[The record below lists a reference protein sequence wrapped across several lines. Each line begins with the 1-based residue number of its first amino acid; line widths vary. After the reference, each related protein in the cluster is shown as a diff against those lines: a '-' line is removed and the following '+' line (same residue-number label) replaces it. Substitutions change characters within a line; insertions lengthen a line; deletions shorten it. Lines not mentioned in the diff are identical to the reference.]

1 MHHLLPH
8 AFTLAYSVTRKKA
21 ARKLKRREHDV
32 RLKMQAKSSKERALR
47 DQMPSQNGPNIE
59 NASKD
64 TVAGTDDTSE
74 AAKWSVGDPL
84 PEYLPDEILA
94 AIPETPSA
102 PVPSKLQSRKEPVRN
117 KLKIF
122 QTLSKP
128 RKRVKRGSTVY
139 QFLEDDGGI
148 LPPKVA
154 KRSKS
159 LRESWL
165 SGRKGPRGEESIRRR
180 KVGGGF
186 VRK

>member
-1 MHHLLPH
+1 MSHV
-8 AFTLAYSVTRKKA
+8 FSLAYTISRKKA
-21 ARKLKRREHDV
+21 ARKSKRREHDI
-32 RLKMQAKSSKERALR
+32 RLKMQAKSTKERALR
-47 DQMPSQNGPNIE
+47 DQTSSQDPQNIE

-64 TVAGTDDTSE
+64 TVVGTDGASE
-74 AAKWSVGDPL
+74 AAKWSIGDPL
-84 PEYLPDEILA
+84 PEFLPDEILA

-102 PVPSKLQSRKEPVRN
+102 PLPSKLPSRKEPVRN

-122 QTLSKP
+122 QNMSNP
-128 RKRVKRGSTVY
+128 RKRIKRGSTVY

-165 SGRKGPRGEESIRRR
+165 SGRKGARGEEIIRRR
-180 KVGGGF
+180 KIGGGF